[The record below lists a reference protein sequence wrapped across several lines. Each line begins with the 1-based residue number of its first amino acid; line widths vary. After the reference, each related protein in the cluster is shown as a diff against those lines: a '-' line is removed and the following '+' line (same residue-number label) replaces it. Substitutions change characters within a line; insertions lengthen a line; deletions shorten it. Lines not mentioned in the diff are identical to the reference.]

1 MNRTTLHLHS
11 LPRACSVSNAYTH
24 GPDGGSV
31 ELGVSVHGEKLVIWL
46 RNEAG
51 ANHAK
56 GLALQEKDGSVT
68 STIAAQNDMG
78 SAESTFLGSG
88 EIQQAADAMKQGAST
103 ELRFEESSVLFRL
116 EMDLHEASPL
126 QIDSALPPL
135 PPGMRL
141 ICVGIA

>member
-1 MNRTTLHLHS
+1 
-11 LPRACSVSNAYTH
+11 
-24 GPDGGSV
+24 V

-88 EIQQAADAMKQGAST
+88 EIQQAADAMRQGAST

-116 EMDLHEASPL
+116 EMDLHATSPPK
-126 QIDSALPPL
+126 IDSALPPL